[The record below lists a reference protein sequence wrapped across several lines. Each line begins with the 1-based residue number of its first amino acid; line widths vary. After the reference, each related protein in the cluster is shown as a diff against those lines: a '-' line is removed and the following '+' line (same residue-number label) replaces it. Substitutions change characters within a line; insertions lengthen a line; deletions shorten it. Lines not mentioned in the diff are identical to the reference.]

1 MARKVKYSSTEM
13 MPLLGGYDA
22 KGKKILPVYKNDEF
36 HNVVYKFYKKQ
47 ESFPWT
53 IEEIK
58 LGGDILDWRSKLSPA
73 EKNVISM
80 ILSLFTGSDASAVQG
95 YAYLMRVFKPVCFT
109 MLYAKIAAVEAL
121 HVDSYSY
128 LSDEL
133 GFDASYYKQLNE
145 IEESK
150 DFVPLFLNSRVQGF
164 DYYLEEAGKKL
175 RSEIDNSSPTLN
187 DEIEIEADRLFKIA
201 LAKFILTYG
210 VLLESIHLF
219 SLFAILFSFRQ
230 KGRMKG
236 MATIVEFSIR
246 DEFIHYNTNLFSYNT
261 LLEKYPEVFTTKV
274 KASLNRWAL
283 NAIDMLKDMEYRF
296 IDKVFEMGDIPSI
309 SRDDVKSYVSY
320 IVEERKELLGLPVT
334 KTFKHNPLPYMD
346 TILANNNLTNFF
358 SDTVTDYQKNS
369 TAGTWDE
376 VRETLPLIRSIVL
389 DTNGKKLDIS
399 SH

>member
-1 MARKVKYSSTEM
+1 MSRKVKYSSTEL
-13 MPLLGGYDA
+13 MPLLGGYDD

-47 ESFPWT
+47 ESLPWT
-53 IEEIK
+53 IEEIP
-58 LGGDILDWRSKLSPA
+58 LGSDVLDWKSKLNDS
-73 EKNVISM
+73 ERNVISM
-80 ILSLFTGSDASAVQG
+80 ILSLFTGSDTSAVQG
-95 YAYLMRVFKPVCFT
+95 YAYLMRVFKPVCFS

-128 LSDEL
+128 LSDQL

-164 DYYLEEAGKKL
+164 DYYLELAGKKL
-175 RSEIDNSSPTLN
+175 KSEIVNTSPTLN

-230 KGRMKG
+230 KGKMKG
-236 MATIVEFSIR
+236 MATIVEFSVR

-261 LLEKYPEVFTTKV
+261 LLEKYPEVFTNKV
-274 KASLNRWAL
+274 KAGLNKWAN
-283 NAIDMLKDMEYRF
+283 NAIDMIKEMEFKF

-309 SRDDVKSYVSY
+309 SKSEVKDYVAY
-320 IVEERKELLGLPVT
+320 IVEERKELLGLPIT
-334 KTFKHNPLPYMD
+334 KNFRHNPLPYMD
-346 TILANNNLTNFF
+346 TILSNNNLTNFF
-358 SDTVTDYQKNS
+358 SDTVTDYQKNA
-369 TAGTWDE
+369 TVGTWDE
-376 VRETLPLIRSIVL
+376 VRETLPLLRSIILNADGKRL
-389 DTNGKKLDIS
+389 DTN